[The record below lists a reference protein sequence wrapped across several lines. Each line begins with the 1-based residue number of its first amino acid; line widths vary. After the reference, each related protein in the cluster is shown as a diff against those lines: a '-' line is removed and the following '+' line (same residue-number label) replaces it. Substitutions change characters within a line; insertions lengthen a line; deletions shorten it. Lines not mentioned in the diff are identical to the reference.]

1 VIVVIATNDT
11 EMAGVAERLRELS
24 VPITGVVSVSDVR
37 RLVLACVTDEG
48 AAARL
53 AVTLRAENLIAVARP
68 DDGPRLDAWRRHTAP
83 ITFGPR
89 LSVCFAWSEHDRR
102 GLTNLVELG
111 PGGFGNGDHPSTRL
125 LLEALIGR
133 VAGGERVLDVG
144 CGSGVLGLAALR
156 LGAREVLALDVDARA
171 VEATKR
177 NAGLNGMDQRVEA
190 TLAPLGDLPAP
201 FDVVVANVGR
211 AALVDLAPQ
220 LVRLVTPNGWL
231 AASGISTSQTTQVAE
246 FLHPLVERERH
257 VSGEWAAVVLGPV
270 DNGPAAPNAIV

>member
-24 VPITGVVSVSDVR
+24 VPVAGVVSVSDVR
-37 RLVLACVTDEG
+37 RLVLARVIDEG
-48 AAARL
+48 AAERL
-53 AVTLRAENLIAVARP
+53 AVTLRAENLMAVARP
-68 DDGPRLDAWRRHTAP
+68 DGGPRLHEWRRHTAP

-89 LSVCFAWSEHDRR
+89 LSICVAWSEHDRR
-102 GLTNLVELG
+102 ELTNLVELG

-125 LLEALIGR
+125 LLEALLAR
-133 VAGGERVLDVG
+133 VAGGEFVLDVG

-156 LGAREVLALDVDARA
+156 LGAREVVALDVDASA
-171 VEATKR
+171 VEAARR

-190 TLAPLGDLPAP
+190 MLAPLGDLPEP

-220 LVRLVTPNGWL
+220 LVRLVAPNGWL
-231 AASGISTSQTTQVAE
+231 AVSGFFASQPTQVAE
-246 FLHPLVERERH
+246 FLRPLVERERH

-270 DNGPAAPNAIV
+270 DNEPAAPNAIV